1 MMSCNCKVNQQI
13 DYLHKKYG
21 HEIPV
26 SKTKKVSFTV
36 GETFKNIFV
45 ALIAIVLSPILLLHI
60 LYVSIFKKDKTISAK
75 KLMNLTKARK

>member
-1 MMSCNCKVNQQI
+1 MGNCNCKVNQQI

-36 GETFKNIFV
+36 GETFKNMFV
-45 ALIAIVLSPILLLHI
+45 AIITMVLSPILLLHV
-60 LYVSIFKKDKTISAK
+60 LYVSVFKKDKTVSAK
-75 KLMNLTKARK
+75 KLMNLTKASK

>member
-1 MMSCNCKVNQQI
+1 MACNCKVNKQI

-36 GETFKNIFV
+36 GETFKNMFV
-45 ALIAIVLSPILLLHI
+45 AIIAMVLSPILLLHV
-60 LYVSIFKKDKTISAK
+60 LYVSIFKKDKTVSAK
-75 KLMNLTKARK
+75 KLMNLVKASK

>member
-1 MMSCNCKVNQQI
+1 MACRCKVNQQI

-36 GETFKNIFV
+36 GETFKNMFV
-45 ALIAIVLSPILLLHI
+45 AIIAMTLSPILLLHV
-60 LYVSIFKKDKTISAK
+60 LYVSIFKKDKTVSAK
-75 KLMNLTKARK
+75 KLMNLVKASK